1 MLEKER
7 GPFVHTWTGRRFYL
21 TDPKPE
27 EVFIEDIAHALS
39 LQCRFNGHIDEHYS
53 VAEHSVM
60 VSNIVEQE
68 TNDAQLALAGL
79 LHDAAEAYL
88 GDVVSPLKKLLPTY
102 KDFEK
107 SVESCIAS
115 RFSLIYPFPEAIHD
129 ADRTALE
136 QEFKF
141 LSPFVQEPD
150 YPFCP
155 LLPKTAE
162 KEFLARYNLLMG
174 RG

>member
-1 MLEKER
+1 MPEQDR
-7 GPFVHTWTGRRFYL
+7 GPSVHTWTGRHFYL
-21 TDPKPE
+21 LDPRPE

-60 VSNIVEQE
+60 VSNIVEKE
-68 TNDAQLALAGL
+68 TNDKQLALVGL

-88 GDVVSPLKKLLPTY
+88 GDVVSPLKQLLPDY
-102 KDFEK
+102 KKYEE
-107 SVESCIAS
+107 SVESCIAV
-115 RFSLIYPFPEAIHD
+115 RFSIPYPFPPEVRS
-129 ADRTALE
+129 ADKLALE

-155 LLPKTAE
+155 LLPRTAE
-162 KEFLARYNLLMG
+162 KEFLSRYKELTEV
-174 RG
+174 